1 MRRNIA
7 YQDGLQCLGGGEVD
21 VGEGGR
27 WETKQ
32 KNKKKPKW
40 ENYTCNIIHIKV
52 YTYIYIYK

>member
-27 WETKQ
+27 WETKK
-32 KNKKKPKW
+32 KNKKK
-40 ENYTCNIIHIKV
+40 T
-52 YTYIYIYK
+52 